1 MAQEISSKTMRKW
14 RLDLHKSIRMT
25 GLWWKL
31 MIVTVLVGVA
41 LFATHHFCTSA
52 YCFIAAGIFEILSM
66 RAANRALQI
75 EKLQLR
81 VVNHHLMERFEDG
94 SN

>member
-1 MAQEISSKTMRKW
+1 MRKW
-14 RLDLHKSIRMT
+14 RLDLHKSIRMSS
-25 GLWWKL
+25 LWWRL
-31 MIVTVLVGVA
+31 MLTTVLVGLA
-41 LFATHHFCTSA
+41 LFATHHFCTAA
-52 YCFIAAGIFEILSM
+52 YCLIAGLIFEILSM

-81 VVNHHLMERFEDG
+81 VVNHHLMEKFEDG